1 MNIYTMKKIAIFG
14 AGGFGR
20 EVKWLIDEINQ
31 KNPEWEF
38 IGYFDDDFSHVT
50 KTDPSFF
57 LGGKDVL
64 NQWNEELAIVFAIGN
79 PLVKRKIVEAIHNP
93 KLHFPVLVHPNVRTG
108 DASVVIGEGS
118 IICAG
123 TILTIDIVLGK
134 HVILNL
140 GCTVGHDTVIGD
152 YCSFMPA
159 VNISG
164 EVNLGACVYVG
175 TGAKI
180 INQLE
185 IGHDTIV
192 GAGAVV
198 AKTLPPC
205 CTAVGIPAKP
215 IKFHS

>member
-1 MNIYTMKKIAIFG
+1 MKEIAIYG

-20 EVKWLIDEINQ
+20 EVKMLIDQIN
-31 KNPEWEF
+31 KVDNKYNF
-38 IGYFDDDFSHVT
+38 IGFFDDGYKIGEKINGYPV
-50 KTDPSFF
+50 
-57 LGGKDVL
+57 LGGINEL
-64 NQWNEELAIVFAIGN
+64 NNFRSDLQLVFSLASPV
-79 PLVKRKIVEAIHNP
+79 VKE
-93 KLHFPVLVHPNVRTG
+93 KLLKSIFKRNITYPILIHPNCLVG
-108 DASVVIGEGS
+108 DDNVIIGEGS

-123 TILTIDIVLGK
+123 NIITVDIKIGN

-152 YCSFMPA
+152 FSSFMPS

-164 EVNLGACVYVG
+164 EVIIHRGVYCG

-185 IGHDTIV
+185 IGEYTTI

-198 AKTLPPC
+198 AKSLPAK

-215 IKFHS
+215 IKFHE